1 MSTWNVCPIC
11 AEEIPACDVC
21 GASPSKVDTCGYE
34 LCPACAK
41 RSDLNEIMELVQIRE
56 DIHGLPQ
63 CQSRRGQRSCEHSA
77 TGSRH

>member
-21 GASPSKVDTCGYE
+21 GAGPSKVDTCGYE
-34 LCPACAK
+34 LCAACAK
-41 RSDLNEIMELVQIRE
+41 RSDLDEIIELVQTRE

-63 CQSRRGQRSCEHSA
+63 GQSR
-77 TGSRH
+77 